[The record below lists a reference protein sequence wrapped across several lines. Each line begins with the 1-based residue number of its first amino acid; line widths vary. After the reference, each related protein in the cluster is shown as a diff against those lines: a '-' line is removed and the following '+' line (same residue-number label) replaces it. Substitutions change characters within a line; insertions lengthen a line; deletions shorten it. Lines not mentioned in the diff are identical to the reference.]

1 MVGNNVLIQA
11 FLNIHG
17 QSGLNVAK
25 QLQIEDFIRRN
36 KVDILHC
43 QEINI
48 DDDSFSQCYYIKS
61 NFNILPNN
69 AVNKYGTA
77 SLVKNTFSV
86 ENIKM
91 DTKGRA
97 IFFNINGMTLGNIYL
112 PSGTDGISRA
122 EREREYV

>member
-1 MVGNNVLIQA
+1 MVSTNSFIQA

-17 QSGLNVAK
+17 QTGLPTTK

-48 DDDSFSQCYYIKS
+48 EDDSFSQCQFIKS
-61 NFNILPNN
+61 NYNILSNN

-77 SLVKNTFSV
+77 SLVRNIFMP
-86 ENIKM
+86 ENVRM
-91 DTKGRA
+91 DTNGRA
-97 IFFNINGMTLGNIYL
+97 LFFNVNGMTLGNVYL
-112 PSGTDGISRA
+112 PSGTDGINIS
-122 EREREYV
+122 ERENY